1 MTKWLVIGGVAAL
14 AYLLV
19 TSKHVIALQPGG
31 PARPLPQA
39 PPVQN
44 PAPPSQPQETVVG
57 GANSQFLRD
66 AAAAAGI
73 AGTLADVGRKLGLFG
88 SPDAPSG
95 FRQLTPDE
103 QSAVA
108 QAQNGFP
115 NDFPN
120 FAAGAAF
127 F

>member
-19 TSKHVIALQPGG
+19 TSKEAHALQPGA

-44 PAPPSQPQETVVG
+44 PAPPAQPQTTVVG
-57 GANSQFLRD
+57 GASSQFRKD
-66 AAAAAGI
+66 AAAAAGVV
-73 AGTLADVGRKLGLFG
+73 GTLADAARKFGIFG
-88 SPDAPSG
+88 SPD
-95 FRQLTPDE
+95 TPT
-103 QSAVA
+103 STVA
-108 QAQNGFP
+108 AGNTGIVPQR
-115 NDFPN
+115 DFANEPV
-120 FAAGAAF
+120 FASGAAF

>member
-1 MTKWLVIGGVAAL
+1 MTKWLVIGGAAAL

-19 TSKHVIALQPGG
+19 TSKQVLALQPGG

-44 PAPPSQPQETVVG
+44 PAPPAQPQTTVVG
-57 GANSQFLRD
+57 GASSSFLQD

-73 AGTLADVGRKLGLFG
+73 VGTLADAARKFGIFG
-88 SPDAPSG
+88 SPDAPTS
-95 FRQLTPDE
+95 T
-103 QSAVA
+103 VA
-108 QAQNGFP
+108 ADNTGILP
-115 NDFPN
+115 RRDFANEPV